1 MTFLC
6 EYNIRKKTVWDLPP
20 VKKVKKSRPNS
31 KNNKQFSSI
40 PNTKI
45 KLFDIFEE
53 KELSDNTEVEEVVEE
68 VVEEEEITKN
78 RETVESH
85 DDSSYLEKVSTSSS
99 VGVIINKQDVI
110 STTETTEMSPG
121 EGSSWAMLEIIKNI
135 IQIAFS
141 A

>member
-45 KLFDIFEE
+45 KLFDIFQD
-53 KELSDNTEVEEVVEE
+53 KELTDNTEVEEDVEK
-68 VVEEEEITKN
+68 EEKTKN
-78 RETVESH
+78 GETLESI
-85 DDSSYLEKVSTSSS
+85 DDSSDPDKVSATSSG

-110 STTETTEMSPG
+110 STTETTQISPG
-121 EGSSWAMLEIIKNI
+121 EGSSWALLEVIKNVI
-135 IQIAFS
+135 KIAFNS
-141 A
+141 